1 MVKPGAP
8 EKDGQGRMPIAAERS
23 EKQKVT
29 RHQFEKAVQRRHHQL
44 ANAYKWEMK
53 MLKSIGKTLLGA
65 VFVGGLLIPHAFAE
79 TSLNALF
86 MAQAAYSEADVRA
99 MTEAFTKA
107 NPDIK
112 VNLEFVPYEGLHDK
126 TVLAQGSGGGYD
138 VVLFDVIWPAEY
150 ATNKVL
156 VDVSPKITDDMK
168 KGVLPGAWTTV
179 QYDGKYYGMPW
190 ILDTKY
196 LFYNKEILE
205 KAGIKTPPKTW
216 DELSEQA
223 KIIQDKGLL
232 KTPIAWSWSQAEAVI
247 CDYAMLVSAYGGDFL
262 KDGKPDFQ
270 NGGGLDALKYMV
282 ASYKSGLTNPNS
294 KEFLEEDVRKVFE
307 NGDAAFA
314 LNWTYMYNM
323 ANDPKD
329 SKVAGKVG
337 VVPAPGIAGKSEVS
351 AVNGSMG
358 LGVTAVSK
366 HPDEAWKY
374 IEFMTSQATQNQY
387 AKLSLPIWASS
398 YDDPA
403 VTKGQEELIAT
414 AKVGLAAMYPRP
426 TTPKY
431 QEMSTALQ
439 QAIQESL
446 LGSASPEDA
455 LKTAAENSGL

>member
-1 MVKPGAP
+1 
-8 EKDGQGRMPIAAERS
+8 
-23 EKQKVT
+23 
-29 RHQFEKAVQRRHHQL
+29 
-44 ANAYKWEMK
+44 
-53 MLKSIGKTLLGA
+53 MLKTTRNILLGA
-65 VFVGGLLIPHAFAE
+65 TIIGSSLATHAYAE
-79 TSLNALF
+79 TTLNALF

-99 MTEAFTKA
+99 MTDQFQKE
-107 NPDIK
+107 NPDVK

-150 ATNKVL
+150 AANNVL
-156 VDVSPKITDDMK
+156 LDVSDRITPEMND
-168 KGVLPGAWTTV
+168 GVLPGAWTTV
-179 QYDGKYYGMPW
+179 DYDGKKYGMPW

-205 KAGIKTPPKTW
+205 KAGIATPPKTW
-216 DELSEQA
+216 AELSEQA
-223 KIIQDKGLL
+223 KLIKDKGLVDA
-232 KTPIAWSWSQAEAVI
+232 PIVWSWAQAEAAI
-247 CDYAMLVSAYGGDFL
+247 CDYTTLVSAYGGDFL

-270 NGGGLDALKYMV
+270 TGGGLDALKYMV
-282 ASYKSGLTNPNS
+282 DSYNSGLTNTNS
-294 KEFLEEDVRKVFE
+294 KEFLEEDVRRVFQ
-307 NGDAAFA
+307 NGEAAFA
-314 LNWTYMYNM
+314 LNWTYMYGL
-323 ANDPKD
+323 ANDPKE

-337 VVPAPGIAGKSEVS
+337 IVPAPGVEGKSTVS

-358 LGVTAVSK
+358 LGITSTSK

-374 IEFMTSQATQNQY
+374 IVSMTSQETQNAY

-403 VTKGQEELIAT
+403 VTEGQEELISA

-431 QEMSTALQ
+431 QELSVALQ

-446 LGSASPEDA
+446 LGQETPEDA
-455 LKTAAENSGL
+455 LNTAAENSGL

>member
-1 MVKPGAP
+1 
-8 EKDGQGRMPIAAERS
+8 
-23 EKQKVT
+23 
-29 RHQFEKAVQRRHHQL
+29 
-44 ANAYKWEMK
+44 
-53 MLKSIGKTLLGA
+53 MLKSMQTALLGA
-65 VFVGGLLIPHAFAE
+65 TLVGAALAAPAHAE
-79 TSLNALF
+79 TKINALF

-99 MTEAFTKA
+99 MTDAFTKA
-107 NPDIK
+107 NPDVT

-156 VDVSPKITDDMK
+156 VDVSDKVTPEMK
-168 KGVLPGAWTTV
+168 SGVLPGAWTTV
-179 QYDGKYYGMPW
+179 EYEGRHYGMPW

-205 KAGIKTPPKTW
+205 KAGIKNPPKTW
-216 DELSEQA
+216 AELSEQA
-223 KIIQDKGLL
+223 KTIKDKGLL
-232 KTPIAWSWSQAEAVI
+232 ATPIAWSWSQAEAAI
-247 CDYAMLVSAYGGDFL
+247 CDYTTLVSAYGGSFI
-262 KDGKPDFQ
+262 KDGKPVFQ
-270 NGGGLDALKYMV
+270 TGGGLDALNYMV
-282 ASYKSGLTNPNS
+282 DSYKSGLTNPNS
-294 KEFLEEDVRKVFE
+294 KEFLEEDVRRVFQ
-307 NGDAAFA
+307 NGEAAFA

-337 VVPAPGIAGKSEVS
+337 VVPAPGVEGKSTVS

-358 LGVTAVSK
+358 LGITSTSK

-374 IEFMTSQATQNQY
+374 ITFMTSQPTQNQY

-403 VTKGQEELIAT
+403 VSKGQEELIAA
-414 AKVGLAAMYPRP
+414 AKIGLAAMYPRP

-431 QEMSTALQ
+431 QELSTALQ
-439 QAIQESL
+439 QAVQESL
-446 LGSASPEDA
+446 LGQARPEDA

>member
-1 MVKPGAP
+1 
-8 EKDGQGRMPIAAERS
+8 
-23 EKQKVT
+23 
-29 RHQFEKAVQRRHHQL
+29 
-44 ANAYKWEMK
+44 MK
-53 MLKSIGKTLLGA
+53 LEDSTLKTITKTLLCA
-65 VFVGGLLIPHAFAE
+65 TMMTASLASHALAE
-79 TSLNALF
+79 TKINALF

-99 MTEAFTKA
+99 MTEAFSKA
-107 NPDIK
+107 NPDIS

-156 VDVSPKITDDMK
+156 VDVSSKITDEMK

-179 QYDGKYYGMPW
+179 QYDGKFYGMPW

-196 LFYNKEILE
+196 LFYNKDILE
-205 KAGIKTPPKTW
+205 KAGIKAPPKTW
-216 DELSEQA
+216 EELNEQA
-223 KIIQDKGLL
+223 KMIKDKGLL
-232 KTPIAWSWSQAEAVI
+232 KTPIAWSWSQAEAAI
-247 CDYAMLVSAYGGDFL
+247 CDYTTLVSAYGGEFL
-262 KDGKPDFQ
+262 KDGKPVFDQ
-270 NGGGLDALKYMV
+270 GGGLDALNYMV

-294 KEFLEEDVRKVFE
+294 KEFLEEDVRKLFQ

-337 VVPAPGIAGKSEVS
+337 VVPAPGVAGKQAVS

-358 LGVTAVSK
+358 LGITSASK

-374 IEFMTSQATQNQY
+374 ITFMTSQKVQNDY
-387 AKLSLPIWASS
+387 AKLSLPIWSSS

-403 VTKGQEELIAT
+403 VTKGQEELIAA
-414 AKVGLAAMYPRP
+414 AKQSLAAMYPRP

-431 QEMSTALQ
+431 QELSTALQ

-446 LGSASPEDA
+446 LGQSSPEDA

>member
-1 MVKPGAP
+1 
-8 EKDGQGRMPIAAERS
+8 
-23 EKQKVT
+23 
-29 RHQFEKAVQRRHHQL
+29 
-44 ANAYKWEMK
+44 
-53 MLKSIGKTLLGA
+53 MLKSMQTALLCATLLGA
-65 VFVGGLLIPHAFAE
+65 ALASPAHAE
-79 TSLNALF
+79 TRINALF

-99 MTEAFTKA
+99 MTDAFTKA
-107 NPDIK
+107 NPDVT

-156 VDVSPKITDDMK
+156 VDVTDKITPEMTS
-168 KGVLPGAWTTV
+168 GVLPGAWTTV
-179 QYDGKYYGMPW
+179 EYDGKRYGMPW

-205 KAGIKTPPKTW
+205 KAGIKAPPKTW
-216 DELSEQA
+216 AELAEQA
-223 KIIQDKGLL
+223 KTIKDKGLL
-232 KTPIAWSWSQAEAVI
+232 ATPIAWSWSQAEAAI
-247 CDYAMLVSAYGGDFL
+247 CDYTTLVSAYGGSFI
-262 KDGKPDFQ
+262 KDGKPVFQ
-270 NGGGLDALKYMV
+270 TGGGLDALNYMV
-282 ASYKSGLTNPNS
+282 DSYKSGLTNPNS
-294 KEFLEEDVRKVFE
+294 KEFLEEDVRRIFQ
-307 NGDAAFA
+307 NGEAAFA

-337 VVPAPGIAGKSEVS
+337 VVPAPGVDGKSTVS

-358 LGVTAVSK
+358 LGVTSTSK

-374 IEFMTSQATQNQY
+374 ITFMTSQATQNEY

-403 VTKGQEELIAT
+403 VSKGQEELIAA

-431 QEMSTALQ
+431 QELSTALQ
-439 QAIQESL
+439 QAVQESL
-446 LGSASPEDA
+446 LGQAKPEDA

>member
-1 MVKPGAP
+1 
-8 EKDGQGRMPIAAERS
+8 
-23 EKQKVT
+23 
-29 RHQFEKAVQRRHHQL
+29 
-44 ANAYKWEMK
+44 
-53 MLKSIGKTLLGA
+53 MLKTTRNILLGA
-65 VFVGGLLIPHAFAE
+65 TIIGSSLATHAYAE
-79 TSLNALF
+79 TTLNALF

-99 MTEAFTKA
+99 MTDQFQKE
-107 NPDIK
+107 NPDVK

-150 ATNKVL
+150 AANNVL
-156 VDVSPKITDDMK
+156 LDVSDRITPEMND
-168 KGVLPGAWTTV
+168 GVLPGAWTTV
-179 QYDGKYYGMPW
+179 DYDGKKYGMPW

-205 KAGIKTPPKTW
+205 KAGIATPPKTW
-216 DELSEQA
+216 AELSEQA
-223 KIIQDKGLL
+223 KLIKDKGLVDA
-232 KTPIAWSWSQAEAVI
+232 PIVWSWAQAEAAI
-247 CDYAMLVSAYGGDFL
+247 CDYTTLVSAYGGDFL

-270 NGGGLDALKYMV
+270 TGGGLDALKYMV
-282 ASYKSGLTNPNS
+282 NSYNSGLTNTNS
-294 KEFLEEDVRKVFE
+294 KEFLEEDVRRVFQ
-307 NGDAAFA
+307 NGEAAFA
-314 LNWTYMYNM
+314 LNWTYMYGL
-323 ANDPKD
+323 ANDPKE

-337 VVPAPGIAGKSEVS
+337 IVPAPGVEGKSTVS

-358 LGVTAVSK
+358 LGITSTSK

-374 IEFMTSQATQNQY
+374 IVSMTSQETQNAY

-403 VTKGQEELIAT
+403 VTEGQEELISA

-431 QEMSTALQ
+431 QELSVALQ

-446 LGSASPEDA
+446 LGQETPEDA
-455 LKTAAENSGL
+455 LNTAAENSGL

>member
-1 MVKPGAP
+1 
-8 EKDGQGRMPIAAERS
+8 
-23 EKQKVT
+23 
-29 RHQFEKAVQRRHHQL
+29 
-44 ANAYKWEMK
+44 
-53 MLKSIGKTLLGA
+53 MLKSIQTALLSATLLGA
-65 VFVGGLLIPHAFAE
+65 ALASPAHAE
-79 TSLNALF
+79 TKINALF

-107 NPDIK
+107 NPDVT

-156 VDVSPKITDDMK
+156 LDVSDKITGDMK
-168 KGVLPGAWTTV
+168 TGVLPGAWTTV
-179 QYDGKYYGMPW
+179 EYQGKRYGMPW

-216 DELSEQA
+216 GELAEQA
-223 KIIQDKGLL
+223 KVIKDKGLL
-232 KTPIAWSWSQAEAVI
+232 ATPIAWSWSQAEAAI
-247 CDYAMLVSAYGGDFL
+247 CDYTTLVSAYGGSFI
-262 KDGKPDFQ
+262 KDGKPVFQ
-270 NGGGLDALKYMV
+270 TGGGLDALNYMV
-282 ASYKSGLTNPNS
+282 DSYKSGLTNPNS
-294 KEFLEEDVRKVFE
+294 KEFLEEDVRRVFQ
-307 NGDAAFA
+307 NGEAAFA

-329 SKVAGKVG
+329 SKVVGKVG
-337 VVPAPGIAGKSEVS
+337 VVPAPGIDGKSTVS

-358 LGVTAVSK
+358 LGITSTSK

-374 IEFMTSQATQNQY
+374 ITFMTSQQTQNQY

-398 YDDPA
+398 YTDPA
-403 VTKGQEELIAT
+403 VSKGQEELIAA
-414 AKVGLAAMYPRP
+414 AKQSLAAMYPRP

-431 QEMSTALQ
+431 QELSTALQ
-439 QAIQESL
+439 QAVQESL
-446 LGSASPEDA
+446 LGQSKPEDA

>member
-1 MVKPGAP
+1 
-8 EKDGQGRMPIAAERS
+8 
-23 EKQKVT
+23 
-29 RHQFEKAVQRRHHQL
+29 
-44 ANAYKWEMK
+44 
-53 MLKSIGKTLLGA
+53 MLKSIQTALLSATLLGA
-65 VFVGGLLIPHAFAE
+65 ALASPAHAE
-79 TSLNALF
+79 TKINALF

-107 NPDIK
+107 NPDVT

-156 VDVSPKITDDMK
+156 LDVSDKITGDMK
-168 KGVLPGAWTTV
+168 TGVLPGAWTTV
-179 QYDGKYYGMPW
+179 EYQGKRYGMPW

-205 KAGIKTPPKTW
+205 KAGIKNPPKTW
-216 DELSEQA
+216 GELAEQA
-223 KIIQDKGLL
+223 KIIKDKGLL
-232 KTPIAWSWSQAEAVI
+232 ATPIAWSWSQAEAAI
-247 CDYAMLVSAYGGDFL
+247 CDYTTLVSAYGGSFI
-262 KDGKPDFQ
+262 KDGKPVFQ
-270 NGGGLDALKYMV
+270 TGGGLDALNYMV
-282 ASYKSGLTNPNS
+282 DSYKSGLTNPNS
-294 KEFLEEDVRKVFE
+294 KEFLEEDVRRVFQ
-307 NGDAAFA
+307 NGEAAFA

-337 VVPAPGIAGKSEVS
+337 VVPAPGIDGKSTVS

-358 LGVTAVSK
+358 LGITSTSK

-374 IEFMTSQATQNQY
+374 ITFMTSQQTQNQY

-398 YDDPA
+398 YTDPA
-403 VTKGQEELIAT
+403 VSKGQEELIAA
-414 AKVGLAAMYPRP
+414 AKQSLAAMYPRP

-431 QEMSTALQ
+431 QELSTALQ
-439 QAIQESL
+439 QAVQESL
-446 LGSASPEDA
+446 LGQSKPEDA

>member
-1 MVKPGAP
+1 
-8 EKDGQGRMPIAAERS
+8 
-23 EKQKVT
+23 
-29 RHQFEKAVQRRHHQL
+29 
-44 ANAYKWEMK
+44 
-53 MLKSIGKTLLGA
+53 MLKSVYTALLGATLLGA
-65 VFVGGLLIPHAFAE
+65 ALASPAHAQ
-79 TSLNALF
+79 TKINALF

-99 MTEAFTKA
+99 MTDAFTKA
-107 NPDIK
+107 NPDVT

-156 VDVSPKITDDMK
+156 VDVTDKVTPEMK
-168 KGVLPGAWTTV
+168 SGVLPGAWTTV
-179 QYDGKYYGMPW
+179 EYEGKHYGMPW

-205 KAGIKTPPKTW
+205 KAGIKNPPKTW
-216 DELSEQA
+216 AELSQQA
-223 KIIQDKGLL
+223 KTIKDKGLL
-232 KTPIAWSWSQAEAVI
+232 ATPIAWSWSQAEAAI
-247 CDYAMLVSAYGGDFL
+247 CDYTTLVSAYGGSFI
-262 KDGKPDFQ
+262 KDGKPVFQ
-270 NGGGLDALKYMV
+270 TGGGLDALNYMV
-282 ASYKSGLTNPNS
+282 DSYKSGLTNPNS
-294 KEFLEEDVRKVFE
+294 KEFLEEDVRRVFQ
-307 NGDAAFA
+307 NGEAAFA

-337 VVPAPGIAGKSEVS
+337 VVPAPGVEGKSTVS

-358 LGVTAVSK
+358 LGITSTSR

-374 IEFMTSQATQNQY
+374 ITFMTSQPTQNQY

-403 VTKGQEELIAT
+403 VTKGQEELIAA
-414 AKVGLAAMYPRP
+414 AKIGLAAMYPRP

-431 QEMSTALQ
+431 QELSTALQ
-439 QAIQESL
+439 QAVQESL
-446 LGSASPEDA
+446 LGQAKPEDA